1 MNKETEE
8 SQEKD
13 TAPETAEDA
22 NGTVTDTNGTEAG
35 NAGAGGE
42 TSGPVLVQRH
52 WKHIRTH
59 GCEPHHEGK
68 DLVALATKYQEHKPL
83 MCERLIIYVL
93 LMITAGIMGAYTY
106 NCRGGVFCNAQT
118 ANVVMMAI
126 QLGNGNWADGFYY
139 LIPIC
144 AYILGGFVSE
154 MLPNPVKKA
163 HLFRWD
169 TYFILFEIL
178 VLFGIGWIPTDSGSV
193 WVTRG
198 VQIIINFTAS
208 MQYNTF
214 RKSSG
219 VPMATTFCTNHCRMI
234 GVALADCIRHKDMN
248 RLREVGIHVLM
259 IVGFLAAG
267 IVETLFSFMD
277 GKAIW
282 VALVPL
288 LIAFVILAYADL
300 GPEKARLLEVPI
312 GH

>member
-1 MNKETEE
+1 METDKEKAAADAGAD
-8 SQEKD
+8 QAADQAPKGAAAD
-13 TAPETAEDA
+13 TAADA
-22 NGTVTDTNGTEAG
+22 GNGTE
-35 NAGAGGE
+35 
-42 TSGPVLVQRH
+42 SPRLVYKSP
-52 WKHIRTH
+52 KHIRTH

-93 LMITAGIMGAYTY
+93 MMITAGMMGAYTY

-126 QLGNGNWADGFYY
+126 NLGNGDWANGFYY

-163 HLFRWD
+163 HVFRWD
-169 TYFILFEIL
+169 TYFVLFEIL
-178 VLFGIGWIPTDSGSV
+178 VLFGIGWIPTDGSI
-193 WVTRG
+193 WVTRA
-198 VQIIINFTAS
+198 VQIMINFIAS

-214 RKSSG
+214 RKASG

-234 GVALADCIRHKDMN
+234 GVALADAIRHQDKN

-259 IVGFLAAG
+259 ILGFLAAG
-267 IVETLFSFMD
+267 VVMTLFSFMD